1 MEKGR
6 HKVRK
11 NTMLRAELV
20 YNIVKEHYEEGRQDG
35 CLLWVYRN
43 RVNKVYPMSV
53 ATFWRC
59 LRLAEQTRE
68 RLNAPHPLTQGE

>member
-1 MEKGR
+1 MKKSGHE
-6 HKVRK
+6 VRK

-20 YNIVKEHYEEGRQDG
+20 YNIVKEHYEPGRQDR

-43 RVNKVYPMSV
+43 KVNKVYPMSV

-59 LRLAEQTRE
+59 LRLAERTKGK
-68 RLNAPHPLTQGE
+68 LVGIKD